1 MSFLEHLDELRK
13 RIVNS
18 AIAIARLRRRSASTC
33 INQIVDF
40 ILAPTRK
47 ALPPGV
53 KLIYTQP
60 GEAFSLYVQIALI
73 MGVVLAAPF
82 IMYQV
87 WMFIAPGLYSNEKR
101 LAIPFVLFTTIGFL
115 LGAAFN
121 HYIAFPFM
129 MAFFASFNTPDLAF
143 MPKLDDVFGSI
154 RRCCSA
160 WASSSRCP
168 PSCFFLAKMKM
179 VTARFLLKHFKC
191 AFLIIFIAAAVITP
205 TGDDDDAGDLR
216 RPDGRALRPEHRH
229 RVGGRP
235 QAPEG
240 DRGRLIG
247 QAPPSATMGP
257 GEHQGVLFPTDCLAR
272 RGPRRGERRH
282 ARGRDRPADGDGT
295 ARRGTARRAGRVEAP
310 RVRRARRRC
319 ARSKRSAIHER

>member
-1 MSFLEHLDELRK
+1 MALVPFPGPQSGAYPVPPSDDEDDDSPAAGKMSFLEHLDELRK

-18 AIAIARLRRRSASTC
+18 AIAIGVCVVVGFAF
-33 INQIVDF
+33 INRIVDF

-53 KLIYTQP
+53 KLIYTEP

-87 WMFIAPGLYSNEKR
+87 WKFIAPGLYSNEKR
-101 LAIPFVLFTTIGFL
+101 MAVPFVLFTTIGFV

-143 MPKLDDVFGSI
+143 MPKLDEVFGLYTKMLLGMGI
-154 RRCCSA
+154 VFQMPA
-160 WASSSRCP
+160 VV
-168 PSCFFLAKMKM
+168 FFLAKMKM
-179 VTARFLLKHFKC
+179 ITARFLLANFKY

-205 TGDDDDAGDLR
+205 TGDMMTQTIFAAPMVALYILSIVIAWVVGPKRLR
-216 RPDGRALRPEHRH
+216 A
-229 RVGGRP
+229 
-235 QAPEG
+235 
-240 DRGRLIG
+240 
-247 QAPPSATMGP
+247 
-257 GEHQGVLFPTDCLAR
+257 
-272 RGPRRGERRH
+272 
-282 ARGRDRPADGDGT
+282 PAD
-295 ARRGTARRAGRVEAP
+295 EI
-310 RVRRARRRC
+310 
-319 ARSKRSAIHER
+319 S